1 MNAVKTLAAAAALA
15 LTAGAAFAQ
24 TSTTAPLPAK
34 KPGILSRLFHPKP
47 KPGVYQSNGSAMHP
61 MSGQTGARS
70 YSTMGSHSM
79 VGGSIIG
86 NKNTHVYHMA
96 GDKGALPA
104 PQNRVYFS
112 SVAAAQAAGYHAAGH
127 HAAGAGRGMTNSRAM
142 MHGGMMTH

>member
-1 MNAVKTLAAAAALA
+1 
-15 LTAGAAFAQ
+15 
-24 TSTTAPLPAK
+24 
-34 KPGILSRLFHPKP
+34 
-47 KPGVYQSNGSAMHP
+47 
-61 MSGQTGARS
+61 
-70 YSTMGSHSM
+70 MGSHSM

-112 SVAAAQAAGYHAAGH
+112 SVAAAQAAGYHAAG
-127 HAAGAGRGMTNSRAM
+127 AGRGMTNSRAM